1 MKPVRGC
8 QSTPTSPNCH
18 SPRFLLAYARS
29 NQPPLMM
36 PSLPLWRSYLPLQS
50 PPAVNSTLPAP
61 EEPTISVDAVD
72 KVTHLMRLVGE
83 LAKQVERLQQ
93 NDDEQSHARGYERRR
108 GPPTGPRRRFL
119 GQCWNCQ
126 QTGHRSRDCLQPRR
140 QQNQQQEN

>member
-1 MKPVRGC
+1 MKRLSINAYLAQLPQPQISFSVC
-8 QSTPTSPNCH
+8 QK
-18 SPRFLLAYARS
+18 
-29 NQPPLMM
+29 QPATLDDAVSATLEME
-36 PSLPLWRSYLPLQS
+36 SYLPLQS

-72 KVTHLMRLVGE
+72 KVTHLTRLV
-83 LAKQVERLQQ
+83 AKQVERLQQ